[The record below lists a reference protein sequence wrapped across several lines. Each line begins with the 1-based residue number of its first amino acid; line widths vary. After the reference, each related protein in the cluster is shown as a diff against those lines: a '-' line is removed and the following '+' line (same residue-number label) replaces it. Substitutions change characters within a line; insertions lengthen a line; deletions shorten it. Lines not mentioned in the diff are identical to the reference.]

1 MTQTKQNAPYGYYEL
16 GLRADM
22 LEVEL
27 KAACAACTH
36 LHEKL
41 EAAEADW
48 RASAERY
55 DREVVQLRSELL
67 LAAADRDAFDAE
79 RQRLVLEE
87 LVLEELEPLQAKL
100 QAVETDR
107 DEWILVSR
115 DWRVRAESAEA
126 QAAKWRDDAERV
138 LQAKDAAEARAE
150 RAEAKL
156 QAVETDRDEWIQ
168 VSREYQRDIERRAEM
183 LLKPYEARY
192 WAEEGYKARANAA
205 EARANAAEARANAA
219 EARAESA
226 EARAESAEA
235 RAESAEADVRAV
247 RDLLRKP
254 GCWSEWARECL
265 AVISGGG
272 K

>member
-107 DEWILVSR
+107 DEWI
-115 DWRVRAESAEA
+115 
-126 QAAKWRDDAERV
+126 
-138 LQAKDAAEARAE
+138 
-150 RAEAKL
+150 
-156 QAVETDRDEWIQ
+156 Q

-192 WAEEGYKARANAA
+192 WAEEGYK
-205 EARANAAEARANAA
+205 ARANAAEARANAA